1 MTSKELDNWLTGLN
15 DFKKEVY
22 ETKDIGH
29 GNTATRT
36 QSTYRLKNIHGHI
49 RLDHVVT
56 VCRDDKRG
64 NILWRSNYW
73 TIYAKGKSYTV
84 ENKISKYV
92 PQPEDIELIL
102 KLIKI

>member
-1 MTSKELDNWLTGLN
+1 MTSKELDNWLTALN

-22 ETKDIGH
+22 ETKDTERGD
-29 GNTATRT
+29 TTTRT
-36 QSTYRLKNIHGHI
+36 QSTYRLNNIHGYI

-56 VCRDDKRG
+56 VCRNDKRG

-73 TIYAKGKSYTV
+73 TIYAKGGGYTV
-84 ENKISKYV
+84 ETKISRYV